1 MTIST
6 RSLSLAG
13 KALRGKSLAGKGAV
27 LALATTML
35 VAVSAP
41 NSAQAA
47 SGLSQAKAPV
57 ATSVAG
63 ERLTDVRARAKKRH
77 VRRHYRRND
86 AAAAAIFGLAA
97 GAIGTAIAASRRR
110 GCDLRPCRR
119 RDRDR
124 DRGLAPPRLL
134 PAGLLLWRR
143 SLLRTPLLWRPGLLR
158 RLPLQSLL
166 RRHFD
171 EPTPGPDGR
180 RRSFVPARCRLAVT
194 VTRWR

>member
-63 ERLTDVRARAKKRH
+63 ERLTDVSARAKKRH

-97 GAIGTAIAASRRR
+97 GAIGTAIADSRRR
-110 GCDLRPCRR
+110 DYYRQDYYYGGDPYYGRPYY
-119 RDRDR
+119 
-124 DRGLAPPRLL
+124 GG
-134 PAGLLLWRR
+134 PAYYG
-143 SLLRTPLLWRPGLLR
+143 GY
-158 RLPLQSLL
+158 
-166 RRHFD
+166 RHY
-171 EPTPGPDGR
+171 PY
-180 RRSFVPARCRLAVT
+180 
-194 VTRWR
+194 